1 MARPESANTYT
12 VDIAYPSAFGAYQ
25 APIHMAYAASLG
37 GKRAVP
43 IDGAF
48 RYCDLGCG
56 AGLTLCV
63 LADCYPQA
71 EFHGVDINP
80 THIAAAQSL
89 AKRAGLANVH
99 FHEGTLSDLSVLK
112 LPSFD
117 FVALSGIYSWLDTE
131 TRRQALISIA
141 GLLNKSGLLFL
152 HYSALP
158 GNNQIDALYNMVR
171 EIAAGVEGN
180 SLIRFEKAVEVI
192 RKVASADATFFRANP
207 FARAWLDGIG
217 KQDPRSMAHEV
228 LNAQRTSLSVRDV
241 AEEMGPHGLSFVSN
255 AQIEFNH
262 LALVAPAVLEN
273 DLAAAP
279 RIARE
284 MLLDTIRNAHSRM
297 DIYASAEGEANFT
310 DSVGFFAIDRLSSG
324 ALLDER
330 RKLTAASGVNFLA
343 PIYGD
348 LLAACKPPAGTISQL
363 LKDENLARYQIAE
376 TVAALQH
383 LIATKLVH
391 VLCKPYGA
399 AATAGD
405 KVRMSSRLNGMLLE
419 EQIET
424 AGQIPFASPVAGT
437 QLLLPPAD
445 RLALLSLVDG
455 DFDSAWK
462 RISTAGQRVNYR
474 GKPVTDPHQLR
485 DVANE
490 RAADMAHL
498 LVPKLSSLGVI
509 SSRLDRQADE

>member
-192 RKVASADATFFRANP
+192 EKLP
-207 FARAWLDGIG
+207 
-217 KQDPRSMAHEV
+217 
-228 LNAQRTSLSVRDV
+228 AQTR
-241 AEEMGPHGLSFVSN
+241 LSF
-255 AQIEFNH
+255 
-262 LALVAPAVLEN
+262 
-273 DLAAAP
+273 
-279 RIARE
+279 
-284 MLLDTIRNAHSRM
+284 
-297 DIYASAEGEANFT
+297 
-310 DSVGFFAIDRLSSG
+310 
-324 ALLDER
+324 
-330 RKLTAASGVNFLA
+330 
-343 PIYGD
+343 
-348 LLAACKPPAGTISQL
+348 
-363 LKDENLARYQIAE
+363 
-376 TVAALQH
+376 
-383 LIATKLVH
+383 
-391 VLCKPYGA
+391 
-399 AATAGD
+399 
-405 KVRMSSRLNGMLLE
+405 
-419 EQIET
+419 
-424 AGQIPFASPVAGT
+424 GQIRSRERGWTELASKTRG
-437 QLLLPPAD
+437 
-445 RLALLSLVDG
+445 
-455 DFDSAWK
+455 AWRTK
-462 RISTAGQRVNYR
+462 CLTLREPRCRYVTLQ
-474 GKPVTDPHQLR
+474 GKWVRT
-485 DVANE
+485 V
-490 RAADMAHL
+490 
-498 LVPKLSSLGVI
+498 
-509 SSRLDRQADE
+509 